1 MLKEK
6 GMDIYYS
13 ENQSMGE
20 GTAGGGRIRADITS
34 FLFARFGRRKTG
46 NNQRG
51 WKNRA
56 GKILSSQKDRN
67 YFFWNDTGSGA
78 SRSPPDKADDWRFR
92 ILCIACA
99 GSA

>member
-1 MLKEK
+1 MISQRTWQTCFYPEIKMLKEK

-46 NNQRG
+46 NNPRG
-51 WKNRA
+51 
-56 GKILSSQKDRN
+56 
-67 YFFWNDTGSGA
+67 
-78 SRSPPDKADDWRFR
+78 
-92 ILCIACA
+92 
-99 GSA
+99 

>member
-46 NNQRG
+46 NNQKHNKRVVT
-51 WKNRA
+51 
-56 GKILSSQKDRN
+56 GKCGN
-67 YFFWNDTGSGA
+67 YCADICSITFITGQCF
-78 SRSPPDKADDWRFR
+78 P
-92 ILCIACA
+92 
-99 GSA
+99 